1 MILSGKAIHNAVKA
15 GEITISPFSS
25 SQLNPNSYNVRL
37 GSEMLLQPAYMSI
50 DPLYKQQLYSL
61 RTNDDG
67 HGAYFELNPGRLYL
81 GHTEEIVGS
90 DVYVPMLN
98 GRSSLARL
106 GLQVHLTA
114 GLGDVGFLGKW
125 TLEFTTVNPIRLYI
139 GMEIAQFAF
148 YTVARAGGEDT
159 LQQYNGKY
167 QGSQSVVGS
176 RMYTELGGQ

>member
-37 GSEMLLQPAYMSI
+37 GSEMLLQPAHMSI
-50 DPLYKQQLYSL
+50 DPRFEQRLWPLK
-61 RTNDDG
+61 TTDDG
-67 HGAYFELNPGRLYL
+67 NGAYFELNPGRLYL

-114 GLGDVGFLGKW
+114 GFGDVGFCGRF
-125 TLEFTTVNPIRLYI
+125 TLEFTTVNPIYLYV

-148 YTVARAGGEDT
+148 HTVGRAGGEDE
-159 LQQYNGKY
+159 LEQYAGKY
-167 QGSQSVVGS
+167 QGSQTVVGS
-176 RMYTELGGQ
+176 RMYTELGRD